1 MPTIS
6 VVIPTYNRAALLPE
20 AITSALEQSS
30 APLEVIV
37 VDDGS
42 QDDTAAAVAPFGSA
56 VRYIRQ
62 PNAGVGAA
70 RNTGVRAATGE
81 WVAFLDS
88 DDTWERD
95 KLALQLAALGAVP
108 EADWSLTDFT
118 VVDGEGRPRGDEPWS
133 PRVFGCLA
141 EMGTT
146 GRTLF
151 GRRLE
156 RRQVDWTGGPIELLW
171 GDLFPLLFHG
181 NLGLPSSL
189 MVRREQFQESGGF
202 DPEFRVAEETEFLH
216 RLSARSPVALVM
228 TPLVRYRVAG
238 GPSLINT
245 GDPRPAI
252 RNALRSL
259 EQASRLRPP
268 HDEADQA
275 VRRAGEARLRLR
287 LARAALAAGD
297 PGEARNALAALP
309 AVGWSLRRAALT
321 GLSLLPP
328 PVLRAALSVR
338 HGVTR

>member
-1 MPTIS
+1 MSTIS
-6 VVIPTYNRAALLPE
+6 VVIPTYNRAALVSG
-20 AITSALEQSS
+20 AIESALSQSVR
-30 APLEVIV
+30 PGEVIV

-42 QDDTAAAVAPFGSA
+42 DDDTGAVVARFGSA

-62 PNAGVGAA
+62 ANAGVGAA
-70 RNTGVRAATGE
+70 RNRGAGEATGE

-108 EADWSLTDFT
+108 GAEWSLTDFT
-118 VVDGEGRPRGDEPWS
+118 VVDGQDRPRGDEPWS

-146 GRTLF
+146 GRMLF
-151 GRRLE
+151 GRHLE
-156 RRQVDWTGGPIELLW
+156 RRRVDWTGGPVELFT

-189 MVRREQFQESGGF
+189 MVRRERFQESGGF
-202 DPEFRVAEETEFLH
+202 DSEFRVAEETEFLH
-216 RLSARSPVALVM
+216 RFSVERPVVLLMA
-228 TPLVRYRVAG
+228 PLTRYRVAD

-252 RNALRSL
+252 RNALRSM
-259 EQASRLRPP
+259 EQASRLRAP
-268 HDEADQA
+268 HDEGDQA

-287 LARAALAAGD
+287 LAHAALSVGD
-297 PGEARNALAALP
+297 PGEARSALAALP
-309 AVGWSLRRAALT
+309 AGSWSIRRAALT

-328 PVLRAALSVR
+328 SLLRAALSAR
-338 HGVTR
+338 RGITR